1 MPHRMPWSFRVNQNS
16 AGRRYKLEIRTKTIL
31 HNKYKS
37 GRRIRQQ
44 IWWKKDAKYKRHK
57 FTLVT
62 PISVPP
68 RSCQSFLA
76 IDHPTFFVG
85 MYRQAHTYG
94 SPFHALHFPYKVSS
108 PLRLDLPFSQLR
120 ELPQSL
126 RQALMLYMVPGLARF
141 YVLKLV
147 CFLKAS

>member
-62 PISVPP
+62 PISMPP

-85 MYRQAHTYG
+85 IGKAILTALRFTPSIFRTRFHHHCDSICH
-94 SPFHALHFPYKVSS
+94 SPSWESCHKAFDKLRCSS
-108 PLRLDLPFSQLR
+108 IWCLDLQDFMS
-120 ELPQSL
+120 SSSS
-126 RQALMLYMVPGLARF
+126 VF
-141 YVLKLV
+141 
-147 CFLKAS
+147 